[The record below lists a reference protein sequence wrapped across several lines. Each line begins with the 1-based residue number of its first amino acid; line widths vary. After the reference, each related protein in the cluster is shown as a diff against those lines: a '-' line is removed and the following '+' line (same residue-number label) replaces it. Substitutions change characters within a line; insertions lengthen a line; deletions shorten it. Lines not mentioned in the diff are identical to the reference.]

1 MVKSSRGLRWV
12 GDGQGNMEGDQ
23 KPEMQME
30 K

>member
-12 GDGQGNMEGDQ
+12 GDEQGKMEGDQ
-23 KPEMQME
+23 KPEAHME